1 MNTRECPVCDEI
13 FDECWHEGDFTVTF
27 TGDYFS
33 MTTALWATSHEQ
45 AERLANEN
53 LINEYGWNVADVS
66 NEVSI
71 VLEGA
76 LNA

>member
-1 MNTRECPVCDEI
+1 MNTRECPVCDQV

-27 TGDYFS
+27 VGDYFNL
-33 MTTALWATSHEQ
+33 TTAIYATSHEQ
-45 AERLANEN
+45 AERLAEDR
-53 LINEYGWNVADVS
+53 LAVEYGWNINEVS
-66 NEVSI
+66 NEVSV